1 MSKVP
6 FYDDFN
12 DKFPSIVNP
21 NLTIDLK
28 LISPCLSVGSM
39 FRSEQILTS
48 QMLGKIGIS
57 KFNIGIYQSNNQS
70 NDQSNNQ
77 AIPDIPKLVEHT
89 RALIST
95 SVNSKIGEIGVG
107 LILPGI
113 IISSRALT
121 TDDIGIYLSNRTENS
136 SVDVQAMQYG
146 CTINFTTR
154 LNEYLYL
161 GSSYS
166 NLMDSRSHSKTLFL
180 SKLSKS
186 SDESNYMV
194 GMNILSSVDDDTKRK
209 IIGQLSTPYQT
220 RFGDML
226 LVNGFSID
234 ISDKTKSTLTLS
246 GKQIIDKT
254 GFSLV
259 ASMDLY
265 PFRSKKINGG
275 MLGVEYSP
283 KTVSKFTNIGL
294 YLDIINS
301 RNEVSVNPKFGINLK
316 F

>member
-1 MSKVP
+1 MNKVP

-28 LISPCLSVGSM
+28 LISPCFSVGSM
-39 FRSEQILTS
+39 FRSGQLLTT
-48 QMLGKIGIS
+48 QMLAKIDVR
-57 KFNIGIYQSNNQS
+57 KFSVGIYQQPSDYNQS
-70 NDQSNNQ
+70 NNKT
-77 AIPDIPKLVEHT
+77 IPDIPKLVAYS
-89 RALIST
+89 RAVVST
-95 SVNSKIGEIGVG
+95 SVGSQIGEIGFG
-107 LILPGI
+107 LILPGT
-113 IISSRALT
+113 IISNRELSI
-121 TDDIGIYLSNRTENS
+121 DDIGIYLSNRTENS
-136 SVDVQAMQYG
+136 SVDVQAMQHG

-154 LNEYLYL
+154 LNEDLYL

-166 NLMDSRSHSKTLFL
+166 NLMDSGSHSGTLFL

-186 SDESNYMV
+186 MDESSYMI
-194 GMNILSSVDDDTKRK
+194 GINILSSVNDDTKRK
-209 IIGQLSTPYQT
+209 VIGQLSTPYQT

-234 ISDKTKSTLTLS
+234 TSDKTKSTLTLS
-246 GKQIIDKT
+246 GKQTINQT

-259 ASMDLY
+259 ASTDFN
-265 PFRSKKINGG
+265 PFRLKKINSG

-283 KTVSKFTNIGL
+283 KTVSKFTNIGF
-294 YLDIINS
+294 YLDIVNS
-301 RNEVSVNPKFGINLK
+301 PNEVLVNPKFGINLK

>member
-12 DKFPSIVNP
+12 DEFPSIVNQT
-21 NLTIDLK
+21 LTIDLK
-28 LISPCLSVGSM
+28 LISPCLSVGST
-39 FRSEQILTS
+39 FRSKQLLTT

-57 KFNIGIYQSNNQS
+57 KFNIGIYQQPSNNQS
-70 NDQSNNQ
+70 NNK
-77 AIPDIPKLVEHT
+77 AIPDIPKLAEHS
-89 RALIST
+89 RALVST
-95 SVNSKIGEIGVG
+95 SVDSRFGEIGVG
-107 LILPGI
+107 LILPGT
-113 IISSRALT
+113 IISYRALT
-121 TDDIGIYLSNRTENS
+121 PDDLGIYLSNRTENS
-136 SVDVQAMQYG
+136 SVDVQAMQHG

-154 LNEYLYL
+154 LNEDLYL

-166 NLMDSRSHSKTLFL
+166 NLMDSGSHSKTLFL

-194 GMNILSSVDDDTKRK
+194 GMIILSSANDDTKRK

-234 ISDKTKSTLTLS
+234 TSDKTKSTLTLS
-246 GKQIIDKT
+246 GKHIIDKT

-294 YLDIINS
+294 YLDIVNS